1 MTGRFLKLLN
11 FLPGRASPG
20 GSLPLL
26 FALLVFSAAA
36 GAVDVVAHRGVPLN
50 TVSLASARAIFGMRQ
65 VKWPDGTPIR
75 VYVLS
80 DDHPAHSA
88 VCKERLNLFPYQLRQ
103 SWDRLVYSGMAQAP
117 SEASSEEEL
126 MNKVAATP
134 GAIGYVRKVR
144 SNDPVKI
151 INIE

>member
-1 MTGRFLKLLN
+1 VTGRLLN
-11 FLPGRASPG
+11 LLAGSRFLG
-20 GSLPLL
+20 GALLLCALLL
-26 FALLVFSAAA
+26 FWSAA
-36 GAVDVVAHRGVPLN
+36 GAVDIIVNRGVSLN
-50 TVSLASARAIFGMRQ
+50 ALSLASARAIFGMRQ
-65 VKWPDGTPIR
+65 VKWPDGTQIR
-75 VYVLS
+75 VYVLP
-80 DDHPAHSA
+80 DDHATHGA

-144 SNDPVKI
+144 PNDPVKI